1 MRNEPARGH
10 EPGQGAVLSALRSV
24 PPSSSLSSGLSLVR
38 GALRLQETSR
48 LRGVRPVCP
57 FWPPHAVGSGL
68 CSAHRHGPM
77 DCLSHRPPPLCLC
90 RLGLARGGLVAGGN
104 EAPDGL
110 PLWKEHALS
119 KPGAME
125 LHAERQGGAD
135 ARPSVRPSA
144 VPSGA
149 ASRPGRVGPSRAG
162 FRWLR
167 FRALDAPQSGRR
179 TYAAENSERGDRD
192 ACACGPRFTAEPSK
206 RCILCSSR
214 CRIHSECDV

>member
-1 MRNEPARGH
+1 MRNELAHGH

-24 PPSSSLSSGLSLVR
+24 PPSSSLSSGHSLVR

-110 PLWKEHALS
+110 PLWKDHALS

-135 ARPSVRPSA
+135 ACPSVRPS
-144 VPSGA
+144 VRCSQ
-149 ASRPGRVGPSRAG
+149 RGRFPPWPRGS
-162 FRWLR
+162 L
-167 FRALDAPQSGRR
+167 SGRFSLAAFPGTGR
-179 TYAAENSERGDRD
+179 TAVRS
-192 ACACGPRFTAEPSK
+192 
-206 RCILCSSR
+206 
-214 CRIHSECDV
+214 

>member
-1 MRNEPARGH
+1 MSLPLRVPGSSGPSGRPASTDAQPCGWQRILRPARAVEGVCPLGGFGLGALPAEARMRNEPARGH

-38 GALRLQETSR
+38 GALCLQETSR

-77 DCLSHRPPPLCLC
+77 DCLSHRPPPLCVRAELC

-110 PLWKEHALS
+110 PL
-119 KPGAME
+119 
-125 LHAERQGGAD
+125 
-135 ARPSVRPSA
+135 
-144 VPSGA
+144 
-149 ASRPGRVGPSRAG
+149 
-162 FRWLR
+162 
-167 FRALDAPQSGRR
+167 
-179 TYAAENSERGDRD
+179 
-192 ACACGPRFTAEPSK
+192 
-206 RCILCSSR
+206 
-214 CRIHSECDV
+214 

>member
-1 MRNEPARGH
+1 MCPCPCASQAPRGLLVGWPPQMHSLVGGRESSVRHVLSKASARWAASGWGRCQQKPKCGMSRRADTSPARV
-10 EPGQGAVLSALRSV
+10 PVLSALRSV
-24 PPSSSLSSGLSLVR
+24 PPSSSLSSGHSLVR

-110 PLWKEHALS
+110 PL
-119 KPGAME
+119 
-125 LHAERQGGAD
+125 
-135 ARPSVRPSA
+135 
-144 VPSGA
+144 
-149 ASRPGRVGPSRAG
+149 
-162 FRWLR
+162 
-167 FRALDAPQSGRR
+167 
-179 TYAAENSERGDRD
+179 
-192 ACACGPRFTAEPSK
+192 
-206 RCILCSSR
+206 
-214 CRIHSECDV
+214 